1 MILDTLAAASKERAA
16 ELVNKYGLNALRRE
30 AEALPKT
37 NRGFAKALQQKG
49 IAFICEVK
57 KASPSKGLIARE
69 FNPVRQAKE
78 YEAAGAA
85 AISCLTEPNYFLGS
99 NEYLMQ
105 ITKNVSLP
113 VLRKDFTVSPAQLYE
128 AKIIGAGAVLLI
140 TALLDAG
147 ELKEYLAIAKSLG
160 LDALTE
166 VHDEAELA
174 AALNAG
180 AEIIG
185 VNNRNLR
192 DFTVDL
198 TTSIRL
204 KKLVPPGITFVAES
218 GIKTRS
224 DVAELEAAG
233 ADAVLIGETLMR
245 SGNVRATL
253 AQLAGERHG

>member
-1 MILDTLAAASKERAA
+1 M
-16 ELVNKYGLNALRRE
+16 
-30 AEALPKT
+30 
-37 NRGFAKALQQKG
+37 Q
-49 IAFICEVK
+49 
-57 KASPSKGLIARE
+57 
-69 FNPVRQAKE
+69 QAKE

-99 NEYLMQ
+99 NEYLTQ

-113 VLRKDFTVSPAQLYE
+113 VLRKDFTVSPAQIYE
-128 AKIIGAGAVLLI
+128 AKIIGADAVLLI

-198 TTSIRL
+198 STSIRL

-218 GIKTRS
+218 GIKTSS

-245 SGNVRATL
+245 SGNVRTTL
-253 AQLAGERHG
+253 AQLAGERNG

>member
-1 MILDTLAAASKERAA
+1 MILDTLAAASRQRAA
-16 ELVNKYGLNALRRE
+16 KLINKYGLNALRRE
-30 AEALPKT
+30 AEAMPKT
-37 NRGFAKALQQKG
+37 NRGFAGALQQNG
-49 IAFICEVK
+49 MSFICEVK
-57 KASPSKGLIARE
+57 KASPSKGLIAKD
-69 FNPVRQAKE
+69 FNPVQQAKE

-105 ITKNVSLP
+105 IAKNVGLP
-113 VLRKDFTVSPAQLYE
+113 VLRKDFTVSPAQIYE
-128 AKIIGAGAVLLI
+128 AKIIGADAVLLI
-140 TALLDAG
+140 TSLLDAG

-160 LDALTE
+160 LDVLTE

-180 AEIIG
+180 AKIIG

-224 DVAELEAAG
+224 DVAHLEAAG

>member
-1 MILDTLAAASKERAA
+1 MILDNLAAASKERAA
-16 ELVNKYGLNALRRE
+16 ELINKYGLNALRRE
-30 AEALPKT
+30 AEALPKANT
-37 NRGFAKALQQKG
+37 SFAGALQQKG
-49 IAFICEVK
+49 ISFICEVK
-57 KASPSKGLIARE
+57 KASPSKGLIAKD
-69 FNPVRQAKE
+69 FNPVQQAKE

-85 AISCLTEPNYFLGS
+85 AISCLTEPDYFLGS
-99 NEYLMQ
+99 NEYLTQ
-105 ITKNVSLP
+105 IAGSVSLP
-113 VLRKDFTVSPAQLYE
+113 VLRKDFTVSPAQIYE
-128 AKIIGAGAVLLI
+128 AKIIGADAVLLI

-147 ELKEYLAIAKSLG
+147 ELKEYLAITKSLG

-180 AEIIG
+180 AEIIS

>member
-1 MILDTLAAASKERAA
+1 MILDTLVAASRQRAA
-16 ELVNKYGLNALRRE
+16 KLINKYGLNALRRE
-30 AEALPKT
+30 AEAMPKT
-37 NRGFAKALQQKG
+37 NRGFAGALQQNG
-49 IAFICEVK
+49 MSFICEVK
-57 KASPSKGLIARE
+57 KASPSKGLIAKD
-69 FNPVRQAKE
+69 FNPVQQAKE

-105 ITKNVSLP
+105 IAKNVGLP
-113 VLRKDFTVSPAQLYE
+113 VLRKDFTVSPAQIYE
-128 AKIIGAGAVLLI
+128 AKIIGADAVLLI
-140 TALLDAG
+140 TSLLDAG

-160 LDALTE
+160 LDVLTE

-180 AEIIG
+180 AKIIG

-224 DVAELEAAG
+224 DVAHLEAAG

>member
-1 MILDTLAAASKERAA
+1 MILDTLAAASRERAA
-16 ELVNKYGLNALRRE
+16 ELINKYGLDALRRE
-30 AEALPKT
+30 AEALPKA
-37 NRGFAKALQQKG
+37 NRGFAEALKQRG
-49 IAFICEVK
+49 TSFICEVK
-57 KASPSKGLIARE
+57 KASPSKGLIVKE
-69 FNPVRQAKE
+69 FNPVQQAKE

-85 AISCLTEPNYFLGS
+85 AISCLTEPDYFLGS

-105 ITKNVSLP
+105 IAKNVGLP

-128 AKIIGAGAVLLI
+128 AKIIGADAVLLI

-224 DVAELEAAG
+224 DVAQLEAAG

>member
-1 MILDTLAAASKERAA
+1 MILYTLAAASRERAA
-16 ELVNKYGLNALRRE
+16 ELINKYGLNALRRE
-30 AEALPKT
+30 AEAMPKT
-37 NRGFAKALQQKG
+37 NRGFARALKQKG
-49 IAFICEVK
+49 ISFICEVK
-57 KASPSKGLIARE
+57 KASPSKGLIAKE
-69 FNPVRQAKE
+69 FNPVQQSKD

-85 AISCLTEPNYFLGS
+85 AISCLTELDYFLGS
-99 NEYLMQ
+99 NEYLTQ
-105 ITKNVSLP
+105 IAGSVSLP
-113 VLRKDFTVSPAQLYE
+113 VLRKDFTVSPAQIYE
-128 AKIIGAGAVLLI
+128 AKIIGADAVLLI

-147 ELKEYLAIAKSLG
+147 ELKEYLAITKSLG

-218 GIKTRS
+218 GIKTSS

>member
-16 ELVNKYGLNALRRE
+16 ELINKYGLNALRRE
-30 AEALPKT
+30 AEALPKA
-37 NRGFAKALQQKG
+37 NKGFAGALQQKG
-49 IAFICEVK
+49 ISFICEVK
-57 KASPSKGLIARE
+57 KASPSKGLIAKD
-69 FNPVRQAKE
+69 FNPVQQAKE

-85 AISCLTEPNYFLGS
+85 AISCLTEPDYFLGS
-99 NEYLMQ
+99 NEYLTQ
-105 ITKNVSLP
+105 IAKNVSLP
-113 VLRKDFTVSPAQLYE
+113 VLRKDFTVSPAQIYE
-128 AKIIGAGAVLLI
+128 AKIIGADAVLLI

-147 ELKEYLAIAKSLG
+147 ELKEYFAIAKSLG

-185 VNNRNLR
+185 VNNRNLC

-198 TTSIRL
+198 STSIRL
-204 KKLVPPGITFVAES
+204 KKLVPPGIAFVAES

-224 DVAELEAAG
+224 DVAELESAG

-253 AQLAGERHG
+253 AQLAGEWHG

>member
-1 MILDTLAAASKERAA
+1 MILDTLAAASRERAA
-16 ELVNKYGLNALRRE
+16 ELINKYGLNALRRE
-30 AEALPKT
+30 AEALPET
-37 NRGFAKALQQKG
+37 NRGFANALKQKG
-49 IAFICEVK
+49 ISFICEVK
-57 KASPSKGLIARE
+57 KASPSKGLIAKD
-69 FNPVRQAKE
+69 FNPVQQAKE

-99 NEYLMQ
+99 NEYLTQ
-105 ITKNVSLP
+105 IAKNVSLP
-113 VLRKDFTVSPAQLYE
+113 VLRKDFTVSPAQIYE
-128 AKIIGAGAVLLI
+128 AKIIGADAVLLI

-174 AALNAG
+174 AVLNAG

-218 GIKTRS
+218 GIKTRR
-224 DVAELEAAG
+224 DMVQLEAAG

>member
-1 MILDTLAAASKERAA
+1 MILDNLAAASRQRAA
-16 ELVNKYGLNALRRE
+16 ELINKYGLNALRCE
-30 AEALPKT
+30 AEALPKA
-37 NRGFAKALQQKG
+37 NRGFAGALKQKG
-49 IAFICEVK
+49 ISFICEVK
-57 KASPSKGLIARE
+57 KASPSKGLIAKE
-69 FNPVRQAKE
+69 FNPVQQAKE
-78 YEAAGAA
+78 YEAAGA

-99 NEYLMQ
+99 NEYLTQ

-113 VLRKDFTVSPAQLYE
+113 VLRKDFTVSQAPIYE
-128 AKIIGAGAVLLI
+128 AKIIGADAVLLI

-160 LDALTE
+160 LGALTE

-198 TTSIRL
+198 STSIRL

-218 GIKTRS
+218 GIKTSS
-224 DVAELEAAG
+224 DVEELEAAG

-253 AQLAGERHG
+253 AQLAGEWHG